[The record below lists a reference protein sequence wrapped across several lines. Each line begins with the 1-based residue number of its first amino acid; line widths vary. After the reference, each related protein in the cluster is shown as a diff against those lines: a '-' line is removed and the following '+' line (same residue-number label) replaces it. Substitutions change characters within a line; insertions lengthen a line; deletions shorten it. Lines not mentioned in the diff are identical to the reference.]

1 MAHTGD
7 FGGLAAAFAR
17 GGRRTAVVVDEDKED
32 SEAITKK
39 RETKSKEYKYL

>member
-1 MAHTGD
+1 
-7 FGGLAAAFAR
+7 
-17 GGRRTAVVVDEDKED
+17 VDEDKED